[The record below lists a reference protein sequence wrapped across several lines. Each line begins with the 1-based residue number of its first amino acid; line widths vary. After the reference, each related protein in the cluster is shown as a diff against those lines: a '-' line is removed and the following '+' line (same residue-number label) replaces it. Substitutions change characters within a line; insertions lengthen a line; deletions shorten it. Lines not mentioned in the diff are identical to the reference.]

1 MTKVSK
7 HVFSNGLTLV
17 HSMADDTRMA
27 AVNTL
32 YKVGSRDE
40 HPEHTGFAH
49 LFEHLMFGG
58 SVNVKDFDTPVL
70 EAGGMNNAWTSTDIT
85 NYYIN
90 IPRKNLERALWLESD
105 RMLSLDFNQHSLDVQ
120 RHVVTEEFKQRC
132 LNMPYGD
139 LYHIIRAMAYK
150 VHPYRWP
157 TIGLDVSHIENATL
171 GEVEDFFNRFYTP
184 SNAIIAVTGNM
195 EFEYVRDLVGK
206 WYGDIP
212 SRERRGGIVPVE
224 PQQHEERRLVVERD
238 VPSDMLFMAF
248 HKPERNH
255 PDFIPLD
262 MVTDILS
269 NGRSSRLIR
278 HLTKDRRVFSDVDAC
293 VSGSIDPGLVQITG
307 HPSPGVPILQAENC
321 IWEELEKLRT
331 EEIGEEE
338 LEKVKNRFES
348 NHVMSNMNH
357 LSLATNL
364 CFYEMCGEAE
374 DIDMEVE
381 RYRAVKAADIMRV
394 ARKYLI
400 RENCSVLHYMSS
412 KK

>member
-7 HVFSNGLTLV
+7 HIFSNGLTLV
-17 HSMADDTRMA
+17 HSKTDDTRMA

-32 YKVGSRDE
+32 YKVGSRNEDS
-40 HPEHTGFAH
+40 EHTGFAH

-58 SVNVKDFDTPVL
+58 SVNIKDFDTPVL
-70 EAGGMNNAWTSTDIT
+70 EAGGMNNAWTSPDIT

-105 RMLSLDFNQHSLDVQ
+105 RMLSLDFSQRSLDVQ
-120 RHVVTEEFKQRC
+120 RQVVTEEFKQRC

-139 LYHIIRAMAYK
+139 LYHIIRALAYK

-171 GEVEDFFNRFYTP
+171 AEVERFFGRFYTP

-195 EFEYVRDLVGK
+195 EFDYVCNLVDK

-212 SRERRGGIVPVE
+212 ARECAECIIPAE
-224 PQQHEERRLVVERD
+224 PEQKEERRLIVERD

-255 PDFIPLD
+255 PDFVALD

-269 NGRSSRLIR
+269 NGRSSRLVR
-278 HLTKDRRVFSDVDAC
+278 HLTKDKRVFSDIDAC
-293 VSGSIDPGLVQITG
+293 VSGSVDPGLVQITG
-307 HPSPGVPILQAENC
+307 RPSPGVSILDAETS
-321 IWEELEKLRT
+321 IWEEIDKLCS
-331 EEIGEEE
+331 EEVGELE

-348 NHVMSNMNH
+348 SHVMGNMNH

-364 CFYEMCGEAE
+364 CFYEMCGRAE
-374 DIDMEVE
+374 DIDQEVGQ
-381 RYRAVKAADIMRV
+381 YRAVTAADIMRV
-394 ARKYLI
+394 SRKYLV
-400 RENCSVLHYMSS
+400 RDNCSVLHYMSS
-412 KK
+412 K

>member
-7 HVFSNGLTLV
+7 HIFSNGLTLV
-17 HSMADDTRMA
+17 HSKTDDTRMA

-32 YKVGSRDE
+32 YKVGSRNEDS
-40 HPEHTGFAH
+40 EHTGFAH

-58 SVNVKDFDTPVL
+58 SVNIKDFDTPVL
-70 EAGGMNNAWTSTDIT
+70 EAGGMNNAWTSPDIT

-105 RMLSLDFNQHSLDVQ
+105 RMLSLDFSQRSLDVQ
-120 RHVVTEEFKQRC
+120 RQVVTEEFKQRC

-139 LYHIIRAMAYK
+139 LYHIIRALAYK

-171 GEVEDFFNRFYTP
+171 AEVERFFDRFYTP

-195 EFEYVRDLVGK
+195 EFDYVCNLVDK

-212 SRERRGGIVPVE
+212 ARECAECIIPAE
-224 PQQHEERRLVVERD
+224 PEQKEERRLIVERD

-255 PDFIPLD
+255 PDFVALD

-269 NGRSSRLIR
+269 NGRSSRLVR
-278 HLTKDRRVFSDVDAC
+278 HLTKDERVFSDIDAC
-293 VSGSIDPGLVQITG
+293 VSGSVDPGLVQITG
-307 HPSPGVPILQAENC
+307 RPSPGVSMLDAEAS
-321 IWEELEKLRT
+321 IWEEIDKLCS
-331 EEIGEEE
+331 EEVGEQE

-348 NHVMSNMNH
+348 SHVMGNMNH

-364 CFYEMCGEAE
+364 CFYEMCGRAE
-374 DIDMEVE
+374 DIDQEVGQ
-381 RYRAVKAADIMRV
+381 YRAVTAADIMRV
-394 ARKYLI
+394 SRKYLV
-400 RENCSVLHYMSS
+400 RDNCSVLHYMSS
-412 KK
+412 K